1 MNKPLA
7 EEQIKDI
14 LWEIEHT
21 LYWRVPDDMVKT
33 YLGKI
38 EKVLRDE
45 QD

>member
-1 MNKPLA
+1 MNRPLT

-21 LYWRVPDDMVKT
+21 LYWRVPDDMVKN
-33 YLGKI
+33 YLDRI

-45 QD
+45 HD